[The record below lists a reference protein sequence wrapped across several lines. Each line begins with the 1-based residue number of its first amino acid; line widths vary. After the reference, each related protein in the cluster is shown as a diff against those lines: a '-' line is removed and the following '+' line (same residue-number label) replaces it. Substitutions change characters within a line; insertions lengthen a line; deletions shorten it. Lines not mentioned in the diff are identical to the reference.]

1 VFGAWKTLPDMA
13 EQAEHKILREVLM
26 KRLAVV
32 CIVIAA
38 AVSAWTIQASAM
50 DGNEVLKKVDEVQSA
65 SKDSVADI
73 VMILK
78 GKDATTKERSMKVW
92 RRHYRDK
99 DDWSLLKFVSP
110 ADIKNLGFLSLADDK
125 MYLYLSA
132 FDRVRRIASHAR
144 KESFAG
150 SDLSNDDLSTGKYSS
165 HYDAKIVREEGDDYV
180 LELKRKPSSERIYPR
195 VTAWV
200 DKKEFTVSKMDLYD
214 DSNRLWK
221 TSTIKNE
228 RIQGYWTPVEI
239 SMKDVT
245 KDHTTIMKISKITY
259 DTGLKDEIFT
269 ERYLKRDVKGD

>member
-1 VFGAWKTLPDMA
+1 
-13 EQAEHKILREVLM
+13 M

-132 FDRVRRIASHAR
+132 FDRVRRIAFHAR